1 MVMKKRNG
9 LATYYNITKYFF
21 EGLSITL
28 FISVIF
34 FQVLNIFFR
43 YTKIAY
49 SIVWVEE
56 FTKFSFIWIVFM
68 LWHLADRNGS
78 HFVVDLFSNKLS
90 KRKKMYLDILMDL
103 LVAFFVL
110 IVIRASLEYIPGTML
125 YHTSSIVWLKMGI
138 VYLSI
143 PFGLALVFIER
154 ILRLVIKINIL
165 RTQK

>member
-1 MVMKKRNG
+1 MVMKKRNI
-9 LATYYNITKYFF
+9 LATYYNITKYLF

-103 LVAFFVL
+103 LV
-110 IVIRASLEYIPGTML
+110 
-125 YHTSSIVWLKMGI
+125 
-138 VYLSI
+138 
-143 PFGLALVFIER
+143 
-154 ILRLVIKINIL
+154 
-165 RTQK
+165 